1 VLAHFETQQGS
12 ARHSAREPNCLRGRE
27 SSTNKA
33 ELAEN
38 DSRDARCYSDEATK
52 EMITR
57 YAVVVWDC
65 ISIIS
70 FLGRACAPRGSFMT
84 DHAKIVNDT

>member
-1 VLAHFETQQGS
+1 MLFD
-12 ARHSAREPNCLRGRE
+12 
-27 SSTNKA
+27 
-33 ELAEN
+33 

-57 YAVVVWDC
+57 YAVVVRDC

-70 FLGRACAPRGSFMT
+70 FLGRAYATRSSVMT
-84 DHAKIVNDT
+84 ERVRTVKDRL